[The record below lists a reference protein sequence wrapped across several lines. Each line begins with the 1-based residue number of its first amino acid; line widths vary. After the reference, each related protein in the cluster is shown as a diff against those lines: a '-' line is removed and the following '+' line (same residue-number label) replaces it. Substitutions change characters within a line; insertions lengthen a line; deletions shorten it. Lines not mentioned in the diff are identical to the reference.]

1 MGRTPHFFIF
11 NASTLGNCWRMANR
25 PVPDNRKAKAAGIS
39 LPPQLI
45 NQARKH
51 AYQRGMSLSG
61 FVRQLL
67 IEKLEQKEAA

>member
-1 MGRTPHFFIF
+1 MPHFFVF
-11 NASTLGNCWRMANR
+11 NASTIANCWCMANR
-25 PVPDNRKAKAAGIS
+25 PVPENRKAKAAGIS

-67 IEKLEQKEAA
+67 LEKLEEAAK

>member
-1 MGRTPHFFIF
+1 
-11 NASTLGNCWRMANR
+11 MAKKA
-25 PVPDNRKAKAAGIS
+25 VPAGKKSKAAGIS

-67 IEKLEQKEAA
+67 IERLGEEAA

>member
-1 MGRTPHFFIF
+1 MATIV
-11 NASTLGNCWRMANR
+11 NSCRMANR

>member
-1 MGRTPHFFIF
+1 
-11 NASTLGNCWRMANR
+11 MANR
-25 PVPDNRKAKAAGIS
+25 PVPENKKAKAAGIS
-39 LPPQLI
+39 LPPPLI

-67 IEKLEQKEAA
+67 IEKLEKEAA